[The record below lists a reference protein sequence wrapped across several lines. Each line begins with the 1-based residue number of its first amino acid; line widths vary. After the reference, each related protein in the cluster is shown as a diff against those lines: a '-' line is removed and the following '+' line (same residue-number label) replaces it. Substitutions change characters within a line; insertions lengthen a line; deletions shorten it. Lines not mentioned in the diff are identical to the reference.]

1 MVSILYPGMPQ
12 GPDISGF
19 TDGLAGLGQRL
30 QQRRYE
36 KEAPGLLEQ
45 LYGPQAQQQPMSL
58 ASLGQQGGQI
68 ERQPLASPTDPA
80 SQRVAQ
86 AHAASGGTP
95 PQGAI
100 EAYIRHAAKQRGID
114 PEIAVRVAMSEG
126 GVSDPTRQSD
136 VVKNGVREQSYGPFQ
151 LYMGGGLGNEFQQ
164 ATGLHPSDPGA
175 WQKGIDFA
183 LDKAK
188 EGGWGPW
195 YGAAKAGIGNRDG
208 IGGAQGALNAMAA
221 PQGQQ
226 MPQSTPQ
233 GQGGF
238 NVDPAL
244 MKQLFANPLTRDLAI
259 DVARTR
265 LAAMQDQNDPMKR
278 LAFEKAQLEVEK
290 LRTEGT
296 KPNIVNAGDGQL
308 YDANSGQWIEG
319 PGRQNGQQGGF
330 RFDGKSV
337 EAQALNGLMDSGQ
350 ITAQQAQQLGAGKTI
365 TGPNGEIIFLTPQGV
380 FGQPAGGGQPQPL
393 GGQPAGNIPITEPK
407 VTVDEKKAMT
417 FADRMYTSGKII
429 DDMGTAGSG
438 KLDQIAS
445 QVPGVG
451 EYLTSDDFK
460 KVDQAKR
467 DFINAQLRRESGAVI
482 AESEFDNAN
491 KQYFPQPNDTPE
503 VLEQK
508 KRNRQIVIDGMA
520 RDSGPTYKAP
530 ALTGQISSQADY
542 DALPS
547 GAEFTAP
554 DGSRRR
560 KP

>member
-58 ASLGQQGGQI
+58 ASLGQQGGQV
-68 ERQPLASPTDPA
+68 ERAPLPPVQDVA

-226 MPQSTPQ
+226 MSQSTPQ

-290 LRTEGT
+290 LRNPSPEEPKIVELFDEGT
-296 KPNIVNAGDGQL
+296 GQPYKATYNAQTGQYERIGGIKAPSGMQVEMGPDGQFTLTQGPLKDKPLNEGEAKNAGFLVRGR
-308 YDANSGQWIEG
+308 DANAVISELEDQGTSMWNKIMRAVPGGMGNFGLG
-319 PGRQNGQQGGF
+319 P
-330 RFDGKSV
+330 
-337 EAQALNGLMDSGQ
+337 EAQRF
-350 ITAQQAQQLGAGKTI
+350 
-365 TGPNGEIIFLTPQGV
+365 E
-380 FGQPAGGGQPQPL
+380 
-393 GGQPAGNIPITEPK
+393 
-407 VTVDEKKAMT
+407 
-417 FADRMYTSGKII
+417 
-429 DDMGTAGSG
+429 
-438 KLDQIAS
+438 
-445 QVPGVG
+445 
-451 EYLTSDDFK
+451 
-460 KVDQAKR
+460 QAKR
-467 DFINAQLRRESGAVI
+467 DFVNAVLRRESGAVI
-482 AESEFDNAN
+482 AQEEFDNADQ
-491 KQYFPQPNDTPE
+491 QYFPQPGDGPE
-503 VLEQK
+503 VIQQK
-508 KRNRQIVIDGMA
+508 RRNRENAIKGFELGAGSAGKQGKTRYRFNLD
-520 RDSGPTYKAP
+520 
-530 ALTGQISSQADY
+530 TGE
-542 DALPS
+542 L
-547 GAEFTAP
+547 E
-554 DGSRRR
+554 
-560 KP
+560 